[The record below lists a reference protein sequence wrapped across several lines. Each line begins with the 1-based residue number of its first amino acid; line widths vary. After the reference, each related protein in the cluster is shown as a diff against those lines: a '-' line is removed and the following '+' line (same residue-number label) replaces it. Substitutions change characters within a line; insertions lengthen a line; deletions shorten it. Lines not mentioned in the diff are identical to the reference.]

1 MGEGWTALLVH
12 APMRD
17 AGPVRAALEAMGAR
31 VLVAHAVT
39 DALKQLVDQPCAL
52 ALVDVE
58 LEGESGRGVLDA
70 LREGGGRTPVLMF
83 SAGGLAER
91 VALYDA
97 GADDVLVPDAPL
109 EEVLARVRRRLD
121 TFRYEQA
128 RAAEVA
134 RLHELSVTDGLTQ
147 VANHRHFQER
157 LHEEF
162 RRAQRYDDPLALI
175 LVDVDHFKAL
185 NDEFGHQFGD
195 EVLRLFADCLRRAVR
210 ETDFVARYGGEEFA
224 VLLPKTHLG
233 GALTVAERMSAE
245 LRRLRFGPEQRITV
259 TASFGVSCYPGRSVT
274 APEHLFRTA
283 DQALYRAKCEGRNK
297 INLHQPV
304 ALASGA

>member
-1 MGEGWTALLVH
+1 MGDRWTALLVQ
-12 APMRD
+12 APTRD
-17 AGPVRAALEAMGAR
+17 AEPARAALEAMGAH

-39 DALKQLVDQPCAL
+39 EALQQLVDQPCEL
-52 ALVDVE
+52 ALVDLA

-70 LREGGGRTPVLMF
+70 LREGEGRTPVLMV
-83 SAGGLAER
+83 STGELAEA
-91 VALYDA
+91 VALYEA
-97 GADDVLVPDAPL
+97 GADDVLSPDTPL
-109 EEVLARVRRRLD
+109 DEVMARARRRLD
-121 TFRYEQA
+121 TFRHEQA

-134 RLHELSVTDGLTQ
+134 RLHELSVTDGLTRL
-147 VANHRHFQER
+147 ANHRHFQER

-175 LVDVDHFKAL
+175 LIDVDHFKAL

-210 ETDFVARYGGEEFA
+210 ETDFLARYGGEEFA

-245 LRRLRFGPEQRITV
+245 LHRLRLGPEQRITV
-259 TASFGVSCYPGRSVT
+259 TASFGVSSYPGRAVT
-274 APEHLFRTA
+274 GPEHLVRTA
-283 DQALYRAKCEGRNK
+283 DQALYRAKSEGRNK
-297 INLHQPV
+297 INLHQPA
-304 ALASGA
+304 ALAS